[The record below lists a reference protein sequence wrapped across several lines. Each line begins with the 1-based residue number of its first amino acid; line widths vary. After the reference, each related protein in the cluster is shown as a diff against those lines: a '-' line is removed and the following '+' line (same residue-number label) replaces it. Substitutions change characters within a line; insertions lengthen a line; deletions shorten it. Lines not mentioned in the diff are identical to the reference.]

1 MHEGMRDAQG
11 HGYIVHSTQE
21 RRARAGR
28 TQPAALFDVDGKLMT
43 KAQIAEMT
51 GISVGVIARLLK
63 EFRATGKR
71 TYSVG
76 DFREYFGKRV
86 SA

>member
-1 MHEGMRDAQG
+1 MHQGMRDAQG

-28 TQPAALFDVDGKLMT
+28 TQPAALFDVDGESMT

-51 GISVGVIARLLK
+51 GISTGVIARLLR

-71 TYSVG
+71 AYSLS
-76 DFREYFGKRV
+76 DFHDYFGKRV